1 MKTIANLSLFVA
13 LALPMGAALPQSAA
27 DYPNKPVK
35 LIVPNPPG
43 GPVDAVSRVV
53 ASYMEGRFKQPVVV
67 ENRPGASGQVA
78 ADAVVKAAPDG
89 YTLLVSANNVVTEQV
104 VNKEWPF
111 RYERDLTPIS
121 ILSGTGI
128 AIVVSNKTP
137 AANLRELVAYS
148 KANPGKLNEGM
159 PGGFNADIAIMRQTL
174 GMGGVEFIL
183 YGGAA
188 PMVTA
193 LISGDV
199 DFGGLVVLP
208 VLQLEKAGKLRIF
221 AYTGKQRH
229 PMIPHIPTVS
239 EAGVGLTDYEA
250 GFWIAMLGP
259 AGMSSELVNKLSA
272 MAADMA
278 RVPEVTSKVSSL
290 GLVYDGAGIA
300 PSRARMA
307 ALAKQYQDAVA
318 AGIRMK

>member
-1 MKTIANLSLFVA
+1 MRALSHLTLLLA
-13 LALPMGAALPQSAA
+13 LALPAGAAVSQSSA

-35 LIVPNPPG
+35 LVIPNPPG

-78 ADAVVKAAPDG
+78 TDAVVKAAPDG
-89 YTLLVSANNVVTEQV
+89 YTLLVIATNVVTEQV

-121 ILSGTGI
+121 ILAGTGL

-159 PGGFNADIAIMRQTL
+159 PGGFNADIAIMRHTL
-174 GMGGVEFIL
+174 NMGSVEFIL
-183 YGGAA
+183 YGGAT

-193 LISGDV
+193 LIAGDV

-208 VLQLEKAGKLRIF
+208 VFQLEKAGKLRIF

-229 PMIPHIPTVS
+229 PMIPHVPTVN

-259 AGMSSELVNKLSA
+259 AGMSSDLVNKLSA
-272 MAADMA
+272 LSADMA
-278 RVPEVTSKVSSL
+278 KAPEVTSKVSSL
-290 GLVYDGAGIA
+290 GLVFEGAGIA

-307 ALAKQYQDAVA
+307 ALAKQYQAALA